1 MRHATLSILLAT
13 VAACAPHQAI
23 EITHAVVRP
32 PIAGRDVAVAYF
44 EIANHSD
51 AAIELVN
58 ATSSAART
66 IEIHTHVH
74 DGDMLRMR
82 KLSSV
87 AVDPGAQ
94 VSFAPGG
101 HHLMLFGYR
110 ADDADRITITMQF
123 GNGSARSVEFAI
135 ESRAR

>member
-1 MRHATLSILLAT
+1 MRRSALSLLLAA
-13 VAACAPHQAI
+13 VVACAPQEAV

-32 PIAGRDVAVAYF
+32 PIAGGDVAVGYF
-44 EIANHSD
+44 EIANHTD
-51 AAIELVN
+51 AAIELIG

-87 AVDPGAQ
+87 AVDPGTQ

-110 ADDADRITITMQF
+110 AGEADRITVTMEF
-123 GNGSARSVEFAI
+123 GNGSARSVEFAV